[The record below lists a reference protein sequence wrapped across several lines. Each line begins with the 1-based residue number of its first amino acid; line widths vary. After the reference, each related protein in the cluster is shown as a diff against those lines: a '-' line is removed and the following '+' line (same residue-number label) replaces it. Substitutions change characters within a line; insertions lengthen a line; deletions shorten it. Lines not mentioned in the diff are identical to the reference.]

1 MWKYE
6 NAIILS
12 FWWFLLC
19 SIVAIVVIF
28 SLQGLWH
35 ASEDA
40 SREKEDLASRKKTC
54 QVGSLIVEAGPCG
67 EV

>member
-1 MWKYE
+1 M
-6 NAIILS
+6 
-12 FWWFLLC
+12 C